1 MLAGAGLLG
10 LILVVCY
17 LSQSFSYERTKG
29 RPIVEFFSVSL
40 VACLISLLGLLLGL
54 RIVGN
59 RKRVFGVIIFFAVV
73 LRLAF
78 VFTNPILEI
87 DYYRYLWDGI
97 AANNGVSPYKFS
109 PETVLGGNLDLSLIH
124 I

>member
-109 PETVLGGNLDLSLIH
+109 PETVLGGNLDDRN
-124 I
+124 